1 MKRKSLPDVICL
13 PHGSAANWRPPVTR
27 RKMAGLA
34 TGVVFLA
41 GCTTFGT
48 NINGKFN
55 CGPAGEGSCAPATV
69 IDDRALAEI
78 TGDASYVPAG
88 PYRAPVR
95 EMQPGTVA
103 LASATQTVVMPG
115 QQKVLRIVFPAH
127 VDRAGRYHE
136 TSVVNA
142 VVDNGAWM
150 QASAPLGASL
160 AQTVNLTVNPEILSQ
175 LGDDLSVGGEAAGG
189 GTSRI
194 SMNDRGVPSAEA
206 VAAARARAVAKSAKT
221 ASGGDSAPV
230 DAPANRPQTFN
241 PVVEE

>member
-13 PHGSAANWRPPVTR
+13 PHGSAANWRPPLTR
-27 RKMAGLA
+27 RRIAAIGGGLL
-34 TGVVFLA
+34 FLA

-55 CGPAGEGSCAPATV
+55 CGPAGEGPCSPATV

-103 LASATQTVVMPG
+103 LAAGPQTVVVPG

-150 QASAPLGASL
+150 QASASHGAAL

-175 LGDDLSVGGEAAGG
+175 LGEEAV
-189 GTSRI
+189 TSAPGASDSTARI
-194 SMNDRGVPSAEA
+194 GLNDTRVPSAEA
-206 VAAARARAVAKSAKT
+206 VAAARARAAAKAAKAAEGSDSVPAT
-221 ASGGDSAPV
+221 AVSGPK
-230 DAPANRPQTFN
+230 PFN
-241 PVVEE
+241 PVVEQ

>member
-1 MKRKSLPDVICL
+1 MKRKSHPYVICL
-13 PHGSAANWRPPVTR
+13 PHGSAANWRPPLTR
-27 RKMAGLA
+27 RRIAAIGGGLL
-34 TGVVFLA
+34 FLA
-41 GCTTFGT
+41 GCTTLGT

-55 CGPAGEGSCAPATV
+55 CGPAGEGSCSPATV

-95 EMQPGTVA
+95 EMQTGTVA
-103 LASATQTVVMPG
+103 LAAGPQTVVVPG

-150 QASAPLGASL
+150 QASASHGAAL

-175 LGDDLSVGGEAAGG
+175 LDDEAAARGEGG
-189 GTSRI
+189 RGTAPRI
-194 SMNDRGVPSAEA
+194 GMNDTGMPSAEA
-206 VAAARARAVAKSAKT
+206 VAGARARGAAKARSA
-221 ASGGDSAPV
+221 AGGDSAPV
-230 DAPANRPQTFN
+230 DAPANRPQSFN

>member
-1 MKRKSLPDVICL
+1 MKRKSPPEVICL
-13 PHGSAANWRPPVTR
+13 PHGSAANWRPPLTGR
-27 RKMAGLA
+27 RIAAIGGGLL
-34 TGVVFLA
+34 FLA

-48 NINGKFN
+48 NINGNFN
-55 CGPAGEGSCAPATV
+55 CGPAGEGSCSPATV

-103 LASATQTVVMPG
+103 LAAAPQTVVVPG
-115 QQKVLRIVFPAH
+115 QQKVSRIVFPAH

-150 QASAPLGASL
+150 QASASHGASL

-175 LGDDLSVGGEAAGG
+175 LGEEVVTSEPGAGESTA
-189 GTSRI
+189 RI
-194 SMNDRGVPSAEA
+194 GLNDPRHPSPEA
-206 VAAARARAVAKSAKT
+206 VAAARARAVAKASNSASVADSAT
-221 ASGGDSAPV
+221 ASGPK
-230 DAPANRPQTFN
+230 PFN
-241 PVVEE
+241 PVVEQ

>member
-13 PHGSAANWRPPVTR
+13 PHGSAANWRPPLTR
-27 RKMAGLA
+27 RRIAAIGGGLL
-34 TGVVFLA
+34 FLA
-41 GCTTFGT
+41 GCTTLGT

-55 CGPAGEGSCAPATV
+55 CGPAGEGSCSPATV

-95 EMQPGTVA
+95 EMQTGTVA
-103 LASATQTVVMPG
+103 LAAGPQTVVVPG

-150 QASAPLGASL
+150 QASASHGAAL

-175 LGDDLSVGGEAAGG
+175 LDDEAAARGEGG
-189 GTSRI
+189 RGTAPRI
-194 SMNDRGVPSAEA
+194 DMNDTGMPSAEA
-206 VAAARARAVAKSAKT
+206 VAAARARGAAKARSA
-221 ASGGDSAPV
+221 AGGDSAPV
-230 DAPANRPQTFN
+230 DAPANRPQSFN